1 MRASYAQKCVF
12 KYNYIPAI
20 FVSATGFPVTFFAAI
35 LSGVLKVAF
44 RRLVR
49 LITPSSLALR
59 PGIKKTKESLGK
71 IFKKTPMDCEEP
83 SPTLAFQHAVLL

>member
-1 MRASYAQKCVF
+1 MIF
-12 KYNYIPAI
+12 LLPLYIPYPYTLKGKREQKKS
-20 FVSATGFPVTFFAAI
+20 FSSA
-35 LSGVLKVAF
+35 L

-59 PGIKKTKESLGK
+59 PETKESLGK